1 MYILHDVYNLAHT
14 GEIFLREEG
23 ATELQGTHPISLHK
37 SFLEMP
43 LLSWFLLKEFEFTN
57 AKNLGSYSMIEI
69 VCFISGTRNP
79 DMPTQFPATR
89 FNLN

>member
-14 GEIFLREEG
+14 GEIFLREGG

-43 LLSWFLLKEFEFTN
+43 LLSWFLLKEFEI
-57 AKNLGSYSMIEI
+57 AKMHNINFLQLKSS
-69 VCFISGTRNP
+69 VSVSGTRNP
-79 DMPTQFPATR
+79 DMPTQFPATQ